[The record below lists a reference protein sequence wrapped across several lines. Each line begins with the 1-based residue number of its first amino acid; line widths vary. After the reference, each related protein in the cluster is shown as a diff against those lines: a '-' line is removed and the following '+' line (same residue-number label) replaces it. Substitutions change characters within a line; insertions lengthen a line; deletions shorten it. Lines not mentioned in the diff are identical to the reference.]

1 VAPGIPTIPASSL
14 THTQDPSARRP
25 VGLEGRRPLCTDAA
39 VLRGALQQVTHRNG
53 ALRQDAKTQKPTKC
67 VLNELGS
74 KTMHLEQTLLI
85 QKGFKKCVEMPNLCG
100 CFARKQM
107 ETQERK
113 CQPA

>member
-1 VAPGIPTIPASSL
+1 MPLQSSSCSCSGPRYPYDPGLIIN
-14 THTQDPSARRP
+14 THTGSISPKAAN
-25 VGLEGRRPLCTDAA
+25 AA
-39 VLRGALQQVTHRNG
+39 VLRAALQQVTHRNG